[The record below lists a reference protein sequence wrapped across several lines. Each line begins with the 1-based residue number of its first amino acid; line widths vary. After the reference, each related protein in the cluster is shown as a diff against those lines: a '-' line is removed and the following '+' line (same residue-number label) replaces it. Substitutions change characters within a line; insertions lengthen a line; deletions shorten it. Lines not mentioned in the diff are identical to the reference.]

1 MAISRTEAAMYA
13 YITGRVLP
21 KGTTRTAF
29 KALVGTAIRAA
40 QLVAPVAGRAAAT
53 GLPAAAG
60 LAANYPVATGAA
72 LGAGFLATPPGQAV
86 LDMAEA
92 QGREDRIRFNAA
104 LDLMGE
110 TLATPQGRAGA
121 RAFVKKKTSKYNKAI
136 KGGMA
141 AVKASNFIGKK
152 GTVSNAKKAFTT
164 VSKVTSK
171 VNKGKKVS
179 TKGVTGLIARTVRK
193 IL

>member
-1 MAISRTEAAMYA
+1 MAISREEAAMYA

-53 GLPAAAG
+53 GIPAAAG
-60 LAANYPVATGAA
+60 LAASYPVTTGAA
-72 LGAGFLATPPGQAV
+72 LGTGFLATPPGQAV

-104 LDLMGE
+104 LDLLGE
-110 TLATPQGRAGA
+110 KLETPEGRASAG
-121 RAFVKKKTSKYNKAI
+121 RFVRRKTSKYNKAI

-141 AVKASNFIGKK
+141 AVKASSFIGKK

>member
-1 MAISRTEAAMYA
+1 MYA
-13 YITGRVLP
+13 YIAGRVLP

-29 KALVGTAIRAA
+29 KALVGTAIRGAQIAGGFAA
-40 QLVAPVAGRAAAT
+40 PRVAAAY
-53 GLPAAAG
+53 GPALAGVPAAA
-60 LAANYPVATGAA
+60 AANPVAAGAT
-72 LGAGFLATPPGQAV
+72 LGGGFLVTPPGQA
-86 LDMAEA
+86 LLGMAEEA
-92 QGREDRIRFNAA
+92 GREDRIRFNAA
-104 LDLMGE
+104 LDLLGE
-110 TLATPQGRAGA
+110 TLERQEGRAGL
-121 RAFVKKKTSKYNKAI
+121 RAFRRKKTSKYNKAV

-141 AVKASNFIGKK
+141 AVKASTFIGKK
-152 GTVSNAKKAFTT
+152 GTIKDAKKALTT